1 MLIFQ
6 TMSGLFEIL
15 RRTTSLVRVFFVRH
29 SQLAAD
35 ALRGSFFWVPHLG
48 YSQVMPHCLLFTP
61 PSPLEPGHR
70 PCSTILLRN
79 SAILP
84 ISTILKNREL
94 HCQKTDIQT
103 CFQK

>member
-1 MLIFQ
+1 MGEGGGFGVDALC
-6 TMSGLFEIL
+6 
-15 RRTTSLVRVFFVRH
+15 RRPGDRGFG
-29 SQLAAD
+29 AG

-70 PCSTILLRN
+70 PRSTILLRN